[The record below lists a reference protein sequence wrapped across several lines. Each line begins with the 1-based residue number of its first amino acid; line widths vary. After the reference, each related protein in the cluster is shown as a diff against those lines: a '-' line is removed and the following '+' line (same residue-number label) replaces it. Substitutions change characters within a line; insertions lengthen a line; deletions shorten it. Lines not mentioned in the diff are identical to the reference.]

1 MDRMKFGLLYHI
13 IRLIVKVSARVM
25 FKLDIKRHA
34 ALPDEAIVF
43 VSNHPSATDP
53 FLLHLH
59 RKMSVMINADAFS
72 FPILGKLLQRI
83 QQIPVAPGG
92 DSLTQAIRQLQAG
105 RSVGI
110 FPEGDFSP
118 EEGLHPPHSGA
129 ARLALST
136 GVPVVP
142 VGVYLR
148 RDWIKRHKSTIN
160 GKALIGLWYW
170 RGPYVITLG
179 EPMVFDGDVEDRNH
193 VRNVGKALMAR
204 IKALAMESKAR
215 YHGMPKPGMPET
227 V

>member
-1 MDRMKFGLLYHI
+1 MKFGLLYHVV
-13 IRLIVKVSARVM
+13 RLIVKISARVM

-34 ALPDEAIVF
+34 ALPDQAVLF
-43 VSNHPSATDP
+43 VSNHPTATDP

-59 RKMSVMINADAFS
+59 RKMSVMINAEAFS
-72 FPILGKLLQRI
+72 FPVLGKLLQRI

-92 DSLTQAIRQLQAG
+92 DSLVQAVQQLQDG

-118 EEGLHPPHSGA
+118 EDGFLPPHSGA

-142 VGVYLR
+142 VGIYLR
-148 RDWIKRHKSTIN
+148 RDFIKRQKSVIN

-170 RGPYVITLG
+170 HGPYVITLG
-179 EPMVFDGDVEDRNH
+179 EPMVFAGDAENRAH
-193 VRNVGKALMAR
+193 VRNVGKVIMAR
-204 IKALAMESKAR
+204 IKALALESKAR
-215 YHGMPKPGMPET
+215 YEGVPELGLT
-227 V
+227 EIA